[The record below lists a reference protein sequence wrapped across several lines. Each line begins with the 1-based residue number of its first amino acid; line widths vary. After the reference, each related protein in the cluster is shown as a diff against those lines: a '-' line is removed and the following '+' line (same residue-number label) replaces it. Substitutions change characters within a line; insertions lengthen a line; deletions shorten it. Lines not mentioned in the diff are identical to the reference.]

1 MIALAPPN
9 IADMHSVVVL
19 RMLLYANSSSL
30 LAKVVVAKI
39 KGDFPFLLSQRILN
53 AFSFASSRK

>member
-1 MIALAPPN
+1 MIAFAPPKME
-9 IADMHSVVVL
+9 DMHSVVVL
-19 RMLLYANSSSL
+19 SMLLYANFSSL

-39 KGDFPFLLSQRILN
+39 KGDFPFLLFQRILN